1 MFFVLIGFVSGLV
14 CFVGDKKLLGERR
27 KRGGEGMQVW
37 GGTGKRWVPAVGVL
51 WDLLRRLVFYF
62 FLPLALGGCLGILLS
77 FVPFA
82 E

>member
-37 GGTGKRWVPAVGVL
+37 GGTGKRWVPDVGVL
-51 WDLLRRLVFYF
+51 WDLSTSFSFLF
-62 FLPLALGGCLGILLS
+62 FSCR
-77 FVPFA
+77 
-82 E
+82 